1 MKWLFI
7 ASIGFSVGK
16 RLSGVNI
23 FYIGEKF
30 PNFLGSGEEFEEIQF
45 CSCFRELAWRM
56 ENYLEGNFSEY
67 KEE

>member
-45 CSCFRELAWRM
+45 CSCFRD
-56 ENYLEGNFSEY
+56 LEGNFSEY